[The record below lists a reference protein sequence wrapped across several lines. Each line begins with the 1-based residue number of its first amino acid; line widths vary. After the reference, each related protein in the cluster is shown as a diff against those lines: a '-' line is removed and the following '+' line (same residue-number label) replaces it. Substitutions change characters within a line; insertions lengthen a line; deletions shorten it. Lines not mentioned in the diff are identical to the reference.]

1 MPTAAEA
8 AAKACKTQGLCS
20 LNTFEKM
27 NVKDMKEHLTRESV
41 AFLQNDHK
49 VDLLRHHKLAV
60 NSIPLQG
67 VVDIIPTSNLED
79 LYEKQPDALGG
90 VVTNL
95 TFVLPT
101 PRVVSPQQPAIS
113 ESSAF
118 LVEAFKVFHDI
129 THAKKG
135 MEAAL
140 QTAISDFGVPGYSNI
155 SCILDSCVEEDLLV
169 VINCLS
175 GFGKTQLQNVLRRL
189 RLEIGGPDST
199 SCDVVPIIPRVISAN
214 QSSPVEAH

>member
-1 MPTAAEA
+1 MYE
-8 AAKACKTQGLCS
+8 
-20 LNTFEKM
+20 EK
-27 NVKDMKEHLTRESV
+27 LV
-41 AFLQNDHK
+41 ASEEL
-49 VDLLRHHKLAV
+49 
-60 NSIPLQG
+60 
-67 VVDIIPTSNLED
+67 
-79 LYEKQPDALGG
+79 
-90 VVTNL
+90 VTNPA
-95 TFVLPT
+95 FVLPA
-101 PRVVSPQQPAIS
+101 PRVVSSQLPVNS
-113 ESSAF
+113 ESPAF
-118 LVEAFKVFHDI
+118 FVEAFAIFHDT